1 MVLPAQQAPA
11 AQPVTLVVA
20 PLFSYLELSIWMDG
34 LRIANR
40 QSALPVYDWIIAGES
55 TAPVPSSS
63 GPTVT
68 PQASLA
74 DIASSPV
81 TIVFT
86 AYEPEAACTPRL
98 LSWLRRQDRQGGVI
112 GCVDTAALVLAR
124 AGLIQGERIAVHHEV
139 VAAFR
144 EEIGEAILLD
154 RRFAYEGRR
163 LSSAGGIATAE
174 MLIAFV
180 ERSQGRALADQ
191 VAHAMLFQR
200 PGSEVATP
208 AAALPGGISDMDRR
222 LARLAATM
230 QTYLESPLPIAELCR
245 RANVEETTA
254 RRLFRAHF
262 KQSPSAY
269 YTRLRLERARTL
281 LRYSRLGIAE
291 IANAVGFADAASF
304 SHAFKRVFGLPPSR
318 ARRDVSGL

>member
-1 MVLPAQQAPA
+1 MSLSAEKTAAPQA
-11 AQPVTLVVA
+11 VTLVVT

-40 QSALPVYDWIIAGES
+40 QSALPVYDWIIAAE
-55 TAPVPSSS
+55 TAAPVPSSS

-74 DIASSPV
+74 DIAISPV

-86 AYEPEAACTPRL
+86 AYEPEESHTPRL
-98 LSWLRRQDRQGGVI
+98 LSWLRRQDRQGGII

-174 MLIAFV
+174 MLIAFI
-180 ERSQGRALADQ
+180 ERSQGRDLADQ

-200 PGSEVATP
+200 PDSEVATAR
-208 AAALPGGISDMDRR
+208 AAMPGGISDMDRR
-222 LARLAATM
+222 LARLTATM
-230 QTYLESPLPIAELCR
+230 QTYLESPLPVADVCR

-254 RRLFRAHF
+254 RRLFRRHF

-269 YTRLRLERARTL
+269 YLRLRLERARTL

-291 IANAVGFADAASF
+291 IANAVGFADTASF

-318 ARRDVSGL
+318 ARQDLSGL